1 MSLEYL
7 DNGNPEGCI
16 ARGQHVNVIAGWTT
30 GRTLLASESGS
41 LVVFDTAAGQACTL
55 PAPVAGMY
63 FDFVVHTTGTG
74 TYSVTTDAATT
85 FIGGGLDSSSTAVAE
100 GGDTF
105 TANPASTTAIEL
117 DADTTLRLQG
127 GWFRLTAISSTV
139 WNCRGTLMGVGTLA
153 TPFN

>member
-16 ARGQHVNVIAGWTT
+16 ARGRHRPVISGWTT
-30 GRTLLASESGS
+30 GRVLLPSESGS

-55 PAPVAGMY
+55 PAPVAGME
-63 FDFVVHTTGTG
+63 FDFVVHITGTG
-74 TYSVTTDAATT
+74 TYSATT
-85 FIGGGLDSSSTAVAE
+85 NSASVFIGGGIDSSSTAVAE

-117 DADTTLRLQG
+117 H
-127 GWFRLTAISSTV
+127 
-139 WNCRGTLMGVGTLA
+139 
-153 TPFN
+153 